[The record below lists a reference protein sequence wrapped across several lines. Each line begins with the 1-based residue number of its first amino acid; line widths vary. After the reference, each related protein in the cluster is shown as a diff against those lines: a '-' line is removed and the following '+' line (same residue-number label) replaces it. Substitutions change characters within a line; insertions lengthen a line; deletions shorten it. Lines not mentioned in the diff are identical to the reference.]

1 MISDRRHSL
10 SKPAYIVWSVLFFV
24 ISIIGILHHELWL
37 DEAHHWLLAR
47 DSNSMLDLIHNT
59 RQEGHP
65 ILWNILLYGINT
77 FTNNPIWM
85 QLLHVVLSSTA
96 VYLFLKNGPF
106 TLLFKLLFI
115 FGYYMLFEYTLLS
128 RNYSIGLLFLFLA
141 CSMYSSRH
149 TRPVRYFIILA
160 FLANTQDMF
169 LVLSGGLALIWIIE
183 QWQQHRFLIPKKAL
197 LGLIILGSGVIL
209 ALAQIIPPENNALLL
224 SSSNIPFK
232 ERISKTLIGFF
243 KGIAQLPDFRS
254 SHFWNTNLLINLS
267 KPFSAVLGIASLC
280 IPLVLFAKNKL
291 SLLFVYNC
299 MLVTFVLLYITQLS
313 AARYHGIFVII
324 LIVGFWISFEQKK
337 QATSLLPFI
346 SDKVLTTARR
356 FLIIGIFGLH
366 FVSGLTA
373 YALDFAKPFTQAKNT
388 VAFLQENALDH
399 KVIATKACDGSAISA
414 YLERPVFFA
423 SSNAYGSYCV
433 WGNPEQV
440 IGRSEKE
447 VLNSL
452 KSVLLQEKE
461 SIIFISYQ
469 AIFDTNPE
477 WITRDNTIKIKFL
490 KSFEESIL
498 NKGNYYIYE
507 MELAQYVF
515 SL

>member
-1 MISDRRHSL
+1 MISDIQHSL
-10 SKPAYIVWSVLFFV
+10 SKPGYIGWSALFFV
-24 ISIIGILHHELWL
+24 ISIIGVLHHELWL

-47 DSNSMLDLIHNT
+47 DSSSLIDLIHNT

-65 ILWNILLYGINT
+65 ILWNILLYGINS
-77 FTNNPIWM
+77 FSSNPIWM
-85 QLLHVVLSSTA
+85 QVLHVIISSTA
-96 VYLFLKNGPF
+96 VFLFLKNAPF
-106 TLLFKLLFI
+106 SLLFKLLFV
-115 FGYYMLFEYTLLS
+115 FGYYMLFEYTMLS

-141 CSMYSSRH
+141 CSYYPSRH
-149 TRPVRYFIILA
+149 IKPLPYFMALA
-160 FLANTQDMF
+160 LLANTQAMF
-169 LVLSGGLALIWIIE
+169 LVVSGGLALIWLIE
-183 QWQQHRFLIPKKAL
+183 QWQLHRFKVPKKTL
-197 LGLIILGSGVIL
+197 LGLCILGTGVIL
-209 ALAQIIPPENNALLL
+209 ALVQIIPPENNALLI
-224 SSSNIPFK
+224 SSGKIPFT
-232 ERISKTLIGFF
+232 ERISKTIIGFF

-254 SHFWNTNLLINLS
+254 SHFWNSSLFINLS
-267 KPFSAVLGIASLC
+267 KPLSAVVGIASLC

-291 SLLFVYNC
+291 SLLFVYSSIA
-299 MLVTFVLLYITQLS
+299 VTFVLLYITQLS
-313 AARYHGIFVII
+313 AARYHGIFVVI
-324 LIVGFWISFEQKK
+324 LIVGFWISFEHKK
-337 QATSLLPFI
+337 QELSLLPFI
-346 SDKVLTTARR
+346 SDKVLKTTRR

-366 FVSGLTA
+366 FITGITA
-373 YALDFAKPFTQAKNT
+373 YAMDIAKPFTQAKNT
-388 VAFLQENALDH
+388 VTFLQDKNLDH

-452 KSVLLQEKE
+452 KGVLFHEKE
-461 SIIFISYQ
+461 SIIFISFQ

-477 WITRDNTIKIKFL
+477 WITKDNTIKIKFL

-507 MELAQYVF
+507 MDLAR
-515 SL
+515 